1 MSSQIT
7 LDFITAVRNTVA
19 FNLAAIDQ
27 VVAEAQLQTDATA
40 ELRAKAFALFYA
52 GFYEQAKPILN
63 ALVAIDP
70 VERNIVKLAQTEL
83 RLGNFDRAIAIA
95 GSAIRADPG
104 SFPAW
109 EVIATAQLGLGR
121 YSDAVD
127 AANRALAI
135 KPDARRPATIK
146 AAVEKLPVAARA
158 VASGG
163 ELSASPLLN
172 LLIAP
177 TDSSLSHILAD
188 SLLAKTMSQA
198 EV

>member
-1 MSSQIT
+1 
-7 LDFITAVRNTVA
+7 VRNTVA